1 MLLPNK
7 VYDVLKPLATT
18 VLPGVAALYLALAGI
33 WDLPDAE
40 QVSGTVAAV
49 NVFLG
54 ILLSLSSSSHKALQN
69 SDAKY
74 DGEFLVEDTDKG
86 QNLRLLSVDY
96 DALNTKSELTFK
108 LNAPPPPPAQ

>member
-7 VYDVLKPLATT
+7 AYNVLKPLATT
-18 VLPGVAALYLALAGI
+18 VLPALAALYLTLAGI
-33 WDLPDAE
+33 WGLPAAE
-40 QVSGTVAAV
+40 AVAGTVAAL
-49 NVFLG
+49 NAFLG
-54 ILLSLSSSSHKALQN
+54 VLLGLSSTSYKAQQN

-96 DALNTKSELTFK
+96 DALNTKSELMFK
-108 LNAPPPPPAQ
+108 LSAPPPPPAQ